1 MREYY
6 EQISVGK
13 FDNLDEISLKIQ
25 LRIIDR

>member
-13 FDNLDEISLKIQ
+13 FDNNEISLKIQ